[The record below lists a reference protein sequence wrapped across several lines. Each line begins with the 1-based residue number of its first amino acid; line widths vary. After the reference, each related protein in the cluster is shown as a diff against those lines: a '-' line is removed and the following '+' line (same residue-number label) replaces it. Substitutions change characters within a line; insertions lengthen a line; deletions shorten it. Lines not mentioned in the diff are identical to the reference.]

1 MPRLL
6 SDTPFI
12 LASQSPRRRRLL
24 ERLGL
29 TFEVIVS
36 PAEEVVHEPLAPG
49 DLVQRLATKKA
60 TPIAQDHPDAL
71 TLAAD
76 TIVVHDGDILE
87 KPSDDA
93 HARAMLERLSDAT
106 HTVFTGIALH
116 HPATDRRATAVEATQ
131 VTFAPLSAAEIDA
144 YVASGSPLDKAGGY
158 GIQDDFG
165 ALFVAHIDGDYY
177 NVVGLPLHRLYQT
190 LRHSFADLM
199 APSLLSHTDASR
211 SHA

>member
-6 SDTPFI
+6 SDTSLI

-36 PAEEVVHEPLAPG
+36 PAEEVVNEPLAP
-49 DLVQRLATKKA
+49 DELVQRLATKKA
-60 TPIAQDHPDAL
+60 ALVAQDHPDAL

-76 TIVVHDGDILE
+76 TIVVLGGDVLE
-87 KPSDDA
+87 KPTDDD
-93 HARAMLERLSDAT
+93 HARTMLERLSDAT
-106 HTVFTGIALH
+106 HTVLTGLALH
-116 HPATDRRATAVEATQ
+116 HPATDRRVTAVEATR
-131 VTFAPLSAAEIDA
+131 VTFAPLSTAEIDA

-190 LRHSFADLM
+190 LRHHYSDLM
-199 APSLLSHTDASR
+199 APSLMSPTDAPR